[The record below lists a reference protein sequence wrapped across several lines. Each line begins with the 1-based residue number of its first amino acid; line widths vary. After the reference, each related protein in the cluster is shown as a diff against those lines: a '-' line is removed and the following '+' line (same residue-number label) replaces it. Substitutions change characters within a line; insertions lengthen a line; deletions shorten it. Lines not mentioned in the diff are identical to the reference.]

1 MTNYKVIAKILG
13 VIILIVGIGEI
24 IPWIYAEVTE
34 DVLTAAAFRIC
45 APVTIGLGFA
55 LSFFIRADKKKFG
68 AREGFLVVACC
79 WIVASLIGA
88 FPYLMS
94 GVADNYIDAFFESTT
109 GFTTTGCSTI
119 VGGLTNRS
127 IILWKAISHWLGGMG
142 ILIFVI
148 SLLPALGVSGQIIAR
163 AEAPGPVLQKTRVRM
178 SDSAKVL
185 YLIYS
190 TFTVAEFILLALSK
204 KMSVYDAVITTL
216 GSVSTSGTLVP
227 TEGIAYYDSLY
238 VELVVGFFCIMASVN
253 FVLYHYVT
261 TGKPGYL
268 IRDAEFRAYI
278 IIIASAVAICTF
290 GLVTV
295 NGEPWTEALRN
306 SFFQVASFASTTGYT
321 ITPYLGWP
329 AACQMVLFTIMFIGG
344 CAASTAGSL
353 KVIRVLVLLK
363 MIGRGCVR
371 RIHPRSV
378 VAVKIGKSAIPAPV
392 VSNITVFIFTFIGIL
407 LLSTLIISIQGL
419 DLETS
424 LTSSLGLLSNTGA
437 AFGEAASLGHFS
449 FFHPAIKLWLSFLM
463 IVGRLELFTVIILF
477 TRNFWGKNK

>member
-1 MTNYKVIAKILG
+1 
-13 VIILIVGIGEI
+13 
-24 IPWIYAEVTE
+24 
-34 DVLTAAAFRIC
+34 
-45 APVTIGLGFA
+45 
-55 LSFFIRADKKKFG
+55 
-68 AREGFLVVACC
+68 
-79 WIVASLIGA
+79 
-88 FPYLMS
+88 MS
-94 GVADNYIDAFFESTT
+94 DVADNLYRCIFESVT
-109 GFTTTGCSTI
+109 GFTTTGCTTI
-119 VGGLTNRS
+119 VGGLTNKS

-148 SLLPALGVSGQIIAR
+148 SAFACSGCQRADNSR

-204 KMSVYDAVITTL
+204 KMPVYDAVITTL

-227 TEGIAYYDSLY
+227 TEGISYYDSLY

-253 FVLYHYVT
+253 FVLYHYAA
-261 TGKPGYL
+261 TGKASYFTKDPEL
-268 IRDAEFRAYI
+268 RAYI
-278 IIIASAVAICTF
+278 VIIASAVAICTF

-295 NGEPWTEALRN
+295 NGEPLTEALRN
-306 SFFQVASFASTTGYT
+306 SFFQVASFTSTTGYT

-329 AACQMVLFTIMFIGG
+329 AACQMILLTVMFIGG

-363 MIGRGCVR
+363 MIARGSVR

-378 VAVKIGKSAIPAPV
+378 VAVKIGKSTIPAPV

-407 LLSTLIISIQGL
+407 LLSTLILSIQGL

-449 FFHPAIKLWLSFLM
+449 FFHPAIKLWLGFLM
-463 IVGRLELFTVIILF
+463 IVGRLELFTIIILF
-477 TRNFWGKNK
+477 TRNFWVKTDSKKNR